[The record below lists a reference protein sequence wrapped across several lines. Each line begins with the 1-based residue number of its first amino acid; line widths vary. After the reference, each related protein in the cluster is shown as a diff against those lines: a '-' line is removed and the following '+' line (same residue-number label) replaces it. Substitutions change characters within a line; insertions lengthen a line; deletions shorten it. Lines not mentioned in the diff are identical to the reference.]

1 MFLISIFPPSVRRLI
16 TGAGPQF
23 LKFGVVGTLGFLV
36 DTATVYA
43 FRDWLG
49 IYAAGFAG
57 TGVSLSITWPLNRNW
72 TFNATSGSIQRQLPL
87 YLATTFLALGLNRSV
102 FMLLVTFVPLC
113 NRQPVFAVA
122 AGAISGMFLSF
133 GLGRTVVFRARA

>member
-1 MFLISIFPPSVRRLI
+1 MPLISILPPSVRRLI
-16 TGAGPQF
+16 TRAGPQF
-23 LKFGVVGTLGFLV
+23 LKFCVVGTLGFLV

-43 FRDWLG
+43 LRNWIG

-72 TFNATSGSIQRQLPL
+72 TFNATSGPIHRQLPM
-87 YLATTFLALGLNRSV
+87 YIGTTFLALALNRSV
-102 FMLLVTFVPLC
+102 FVMLVTFVALC
-113 NRQPVFAVA
+113 DRQPVFAVA

-133 GLGRTVVFRARA
+133 GLGRTVVFRVRA

>member
-1 MFLISIFPPSVRRLI
+1 MLWLSIFPPSLGRLI
-16 TGAGPQF
+16 TRAGPQF
-23 LKFGVVGTLGFLV
+23 LKFAVVGTLGFLV

-43 FRDWLG
+43 LRSWIG

-57 TGVSLSITWPLNRNW
+57 TGASVSITWPLNRNW
-72 TFNATSGSIQRQLPL
+72 TFNANSGSAHRQLPL
-87 YLATTFLALGLNRSV
+87 YLATTFLALALNRSV

-133 GLGRTVVFRARA
+133 GLNRAVVFRERA